1 MAVNAEYTFWNT
13 MSRMLCQMRYE
24 RVLAIGRW
32 LGPTVLQR
40 LKKPRDRALSQM
52 MTGLSLTRE
61 EAEPLL
67 QQHFEHLGMT
77 ALEVLYT
84 PRLVAEREHLER
96 YITMD
101 HPERLHAALAEQRGV
116 IGLTAHIGNWE
127 WLGAGLALAGFP
139 TTTIA
144 KRQPNDTVTGLDVF
158 HSGGSEIIGA
168 ARAIKRKKILGFLA
182 DKDGDVNG
190 VPVMFLNRVSSVV
203 EGPAV
208 FARRFKSPIV
218 PLFIRRREDLSGH
231 VIHIGEPFYYED
243 TGNEQADVDRLMQ
256 RCTREIEDF
265 ILRYPPEW
273 LWVQRR
279 WWTEPEQMRRYRG
292 DGAVR

>member
-101 HPERLHAALAEQRGV
+101 YPERLHAALAEQRGV

-127 WLGAGLALAGFP
+127 WLGAGLALAGTALLNRFR
-139 TTTIA
+139 TMA
-144 KRQPNDTVTGLDVF
+144 GLDVF

-190 VPVMFLNRVSSVV
+190 VPVMFLNRVSSAV

-243 TGNEQADVDRLMQ
+243 TGDEQADVDRLMQ

-292 DGAVR
+292 DEAVR

>member
-127 WLGAGLALAGFP
+127 RDLRWRDFP
-139 TTTIA
+139 PP
-144 KRQPNDTVTGLDVF
+144 RLR
-158 HSGGSEIIGA
+158 SG
-168 ARAIKRKKILGFLA
+168 
-182 DKDGDVNG
+182 
-190 VPVMFLNRVSSVV
+190 
-203 EGPAV
+203 
-208 FARRFKSPIV
+208 SP
-218 PLFIRRREDLSGH
+218 
-231 VIHIGEPFYYED
+231 
-243 TGNEQADVDRLMQ
+243 M
-256 RCTREIEDF
+256 TR
-265 ILRYPPEW
+265 
-273 LWVQRR
+273 
-279 WWTEPEQMRRYRG
+279 
-292 DGAVR
+292 